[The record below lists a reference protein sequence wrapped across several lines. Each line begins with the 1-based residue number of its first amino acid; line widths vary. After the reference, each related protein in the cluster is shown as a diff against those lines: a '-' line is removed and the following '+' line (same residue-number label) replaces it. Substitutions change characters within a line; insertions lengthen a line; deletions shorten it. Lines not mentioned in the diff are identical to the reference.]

1 MDNKSKID
9 KSKSLSEK
17 GSIEKHLFKNKKCK
31 FIKKNCNNINFV
43 DYVNIQQNN
52 EYEKPLYNSKS
63 NLNIFCNN
71 INSDNN
77 NYLKE
82 LFQKID
88 DIKKNQ
94 ISFQDQ
100 KKIIPNKIN
109 QNKEDLKD
117 IKNKIIN
124 DNDNDNDNDSVCS
137 EGDYLINLE
146 NIDEKK

>member
-9 KSKSLSEK
+9 KSKSISEK

-88 DIKKNQ
+88 DIKKNKN
-94 ISFQDQ
+94 SNFFSRS
-100 KKIIPNKIN
+100 KKNN
-109 QNKEDLKD
+109 
-117 IKNKIIN
+117 
-124 DNDNDNDNDSVCS
+124 S
-137 EGDYLINLE
+137 
-146 NIDEKK
+146 